1 VSLLA
6 LAPIVTPK
14 GNVLPLQALADISEQ
29 MDSDSLRRVDGRR
42 TVTLYIIPPRSIAL
56 ETAVAKVREE
66 LVPILYQQG
75 AVGKDVSL
83 DISGAAD
90 QLEATKAALSSNF
103 LVAVLIIYL
112 LLVAIFNH
120 WGYPLFVLITIPLGL
135 AGGLVGLQALNY
147 TGSLFAYFGGQGWH
161 QPFDMI
167 TMLGFLILL
176 GTVVNNPILIVEQS
190 RKNLQS
196 GQFGVVEAVKSA
208 VASRLRP
215 ILMSTATTLFGLLP
229 LVLFPGAGS
238 ELYRGVGIVVLAGLI
253 VATLLSLTF
262 LPALLISVLSRT
274 HKTNSA
280 EVAHHHD

>member
-1 VSLLA
+1 
-6 LAPIVTPK
+6 
-14 GNVLPLQALADISEQ
+14 
-29 MDSDSLRRVDGRR
+29 
-42 TVTLYIIPPRSIAL
+42 
-56 ETAVAKVREE
+56 
-66 LVPILYQQG
+66 
-75 AVGKDVSL
+75 
-83 DISGAAD
+83 
-90 QLEATKAALSSNF
+90 
-103 LVAVLIIYL
+103 
-112 LLVAIFNH
+112 
-120 WGYPLFVLITIPLGL
+120 
-135 AGGLVGLQALNY
+135 
-147 TGSLFAYFGGQGWH
+147 
-161 QPFDMI
+161 
-167 TMLGFLILL
+167 MLGFLILL

-196 GQFGVVEAVKSA
+196 GQFGIVDAVKSA

>member
-1 VSLLA
+1 
-6 LAPIVTPK
+6 
-14 GNVLPLQALADISEQ
+14 
-29 MDSDSLRRVDGRR
+29 
-42 TVTLYIIPPRSIAL
+42 
-56 ETAVAKVREE
+56 
-66 LVPILYQQG
+66 
-75 AVGKDVSL
+75 
-83 DISGAAD
+83 
-90 QLEATKAALSSNF
+90 
-103 LVAVLIIYL
+103 LIIYL

-135 AGGLVGLQALNY
+135 AGGLVGLQALNSI
-147 TGSLFAYFGGQGWH
+147 GSLFAYLGGQGWH